1 MADPEAAAM
10 LTAEMEECLDQLG
23 ECVALLGTIPPR
35 VLALAMRTQLM
46 FLLQELLQQ
55 RLCGR
60 EEMREFLA
68 ELQQD
73 VLSAALP
80 D

>member
-1 MADPEAAAM
+1 MAAPEAAM
-10 LTAEMEECLDQLG
+10 LAVEMEECLDQLG
-23 ECVALLGTIPPR
+23 ECVALLGAIPPR

-55 RLCGR
+55 GICPR
-60 EEMREFLA
+60 EEIREFLA
-68 ELQQD
+68 ELQRE
-73 VLSAALP
+73 VLSVALT

>member
-1 MADPEAAAM
+1 MPAPETAM
-10 LTAEMEECLDQLG
+10 LAAEMEECLDQLG
-23 ECVALLGTIPPR
+23 ECVALLGEIPPR

-60 EEMREFLA
+60 EEIREFLA
-68 ELQQD
+68 ELQHE